1 MKKMKAVC
9 AKGDGTVE
17 VVEVPAPE
25 ITDDY
30 ECLVRVTACGLCS
43 STDLKIIGYG
53 SVGEMPIEYPTLVGH
68 EGVGVIEKV
77 GCKVRNYKVGDRV
90 TCPIGL
96 PVEGYHN
103 NWGGMNGY
111 CVTFDA
117 QAIFEDGLKSEYEF
131 TKNLDDPIDF
141 LTKPI
146 PEGMSDPD
154 AVMILTLKE
163 NYSALKNFGVKKGSR
178 VLIFGDGAVA
188 LGLSIFAKCLGA
200 EWVGNIGH
208 HDERLARI
216 KNLAK
221 ADMIV
226 NSHTENV
233 EEAIGD
239 RRFDVVVDAVGSAD
253 IIKQGAKFLVPGGLV
268 GVYGVLH
275 KGHSTLDLQDL
286 PNNVRIQM
294 LNWPY
299 HEYRQHEEI
308 LELIREGKVDPKE
321 FYSHVLPIDEAEKG
335 VEMIKKREAYKVIF
349 TME

>member
-1 MKKMKAVC
+1 MKTMKAVC

-17 VVEVPAPE
+17 VVEVPTPKLGGE
-25 ITDDY
+25 Y

-53 SVGEMPIEYPTLVGH
+53 SVGELPVEYPTLIGH
-68 EGVGVIEKV
+68 EGVGVIEEV
-77 GCKVRNYKVGDRV
+77 GSKVRNWKVGDRV

-111 CVTFDA
+111 CITYDV
-117 QAIFEDGLKSEYEF
+117 QAILEDGAETDYPILQG
-131 TKNLDDPIDF
+131 LDEPQDF

-146 PEGMSDPD
+146 PKEMSDPD
-154 AVMILTLKE
+154 AVMLLTLKE
-163 NYSALKNFGVKKGSR
+163 NYSALKNFGVTKGTK

-200 EWVGNIGH
+200 EWVGNVGH
-208 HDERLARI
+208 HDERLERI
-216 KNLAK
+216 QKLAK
-221 ADMIV
+221 VNLTV
-226 NSHTENV
+226 NSHTQSV
-233 EEAIGD
+233 EEAVGN
-239 RRFDVVVDAVGSAD
+239 RKFDVVVDAVGSTE
-253 IIKQGAKFLVPGGLV
+253 IIKQGAKFLKPGGLL
-268 GVYGVLH
+268 GIYGVLH
-275 KGHSTLDLQDL
+275 KGHASIDLQEL
-286 PNNVRIQM
+286 PNNVRLHM

-299 HEYRQHEEI
+299 HEHRQHEEM
-308 LELIREGKVDPKE
+308 LALIAEGKVDPKE
-321 FYSHVLPIDEAEKG
+321 FYSHVLPVEEAEKG